1 MTPPSLV
8 YFKITS
14 VESDPASANGGAKN
28 HPAYYGYGRHIDPAG
43 TKMVQ
48 TGLEQSRMPPG
59 RGVGMWVGGGA
70 AVLAPTPTPSSF
82 TPIHSTIPPGML
94 YTLISCPR
102 GSGKRMSALWAAE
115 RCGVHVVETNCYDF
129 AGETDTKTETSLCAR
144 FDHAAACAPCMF
156 LVGNVDA
163 LARKA
168 VVLETGQGEEKERG
182 ERDFLHD
189 LFADLLTSHH
199 YTGYPTM
206 VVATTGDIERLPTSV
221 LGCFRHERL
230 ECTEVSSASA
240 PRDLRNLTSGSPLA
254 PDVSLRSL
262 ATQTATL
269 VAKDLIDLVARA
281 GLAALERVTDGREEE
296 DLRGT
301 ILNHTVVRN
310 MTNQRF
316 DNHWLIGRL
325 T

>member
-1 MTPPSLV
+1 
-8 YFKITS
+8 
-14 VESDPASANGGAKN
+14 
-28 HPAYYGYGRHIDPAG
+28 
-43 TKMVQ
+43 
-48 TGLEQSRMPPG
+48 
-59 RGVGMWVGGGA
+59 
-70 AVLAPTPTPSSF
+70 
-82 TPIHSTIPPGML
+82 
-94 YTLISCPR
+94 
-102 GSGKRMSALWAAE
+102 MSALWAAE

-168 VVLETGQGEEKERG
+168 VVLETGQEPAIATV
-182 ERDFLHD
+182 LHD

-199 YTGYPTM
+199 HTGYPTM

-221 LGCFRHERL
+221 LGCFRHE
-230 ECTEVSSASA
+230 VQASA

-269 VAKDLIDLVARA
+269 VAKDLVDLVARA
-281 GLAALERVTDGREEE
+281 GLAALERVTDGRE
-296 DLRGT
+296 
-301 ILNHTVVRN
+301 
-310 MTNQRF
+310 
-316 DNHWLIGRL
+316 
-325 T
+325 